1 MTGMRLAPVLALV
14 LLLLAPD
21 LARADI
27 DSGLQAFHDG
37 NFPKAQRESLPLQA
51 DPRAAFALAVMAER
65 GWGTRQDLPAAIR
78 FYTAA
83 VRGGNVAAMVNLGLL
98 YDIGLGVPRNGYLAQ
113 QLFAGAA
120 RGNDT
125 MGENNLAYLW
135 GRQNGLLDEALCLSA
150 KTIAAQPHNAYF
162 IDTYGFILLRLKRLD
177 DAQRFFEK
185 SLKEKPDY
193 AVAMEHLGDI
203 ARLRGD
209 DAAAGAWWQHA
220 WTVADRPDDATRLKR
235 KLAGQ
240 PDDLNAHPP
249 FRLDSNGF
257 GRDCAMPSV

>member
-1 MTGMRLAPVLALV
+1 MRWAPLLA
-14 LLLLAPD
+14 LLLLLVAPS

-27 DSGLQAFHDG
+27 DSGLQAFQAG
-37 NFPKAQRESLPLQA
+37 NYPLARRELLPLQA
-51 DPRAAFALAVMAER
+51 DPRAAYALAVMAEN
-65 GWGTRQDLPAAIR
+65 GWGMPRDLAAAVR
-78 FYTAA
+78 LYTTA
-83 VRGGNVAAMVNLGLL
+83 VRGGNVAAMVNLGLI

-162 IDTYGFILLRLKRLD
+162 IDTYGFVLLRLKRLD

-185 SLKEKPDY
+185 ALKEKPDY

-209 DAAAGAWWQHA
+209 DRAAQAWWRRA
-220 WTVADRPDDATRLKR
+220 WTVADRPDDAARLKR

-240 PDDLNAHPP
+240 PDDLDAHPP

-257 GRDCAMPSV
+257 GHDCAMPSV

>member
-1 MTGMRLAPVLALV
+1 MRKVPLLALLV
-14 LLLLAPD
+14 LLILPS

-27 DSGLQAFHDG
+27 DSGLKAFEAG
-37 NFPKAQRESLPLQA
+37 NYPLAQRELLPLQA
-51 DPRAAFALAVMAER
+51 DPRAAFALGVMAER
-65 GWGTRQDLPAAIR
+65 GLGTRPDLAAAVR
-78 FYTAA
+78 FYTEA
-83 VRGGNVAAMVNLGLL
+83 VRGGNAAAMVNLGLL
-98 YDIGLGVPRNGYLAQ
+98 YDVGIGVPRNGYLAQ

-120 RGNDT
+120 RGSDV

-185 SLKEKPDY
+185 ALKEKPDY
-193 AVAMEHLGDI
+193 AVAMEHIGDI

-209 DAAAGAWWQHA
+209 DPAARSWWQRA
-220 WTVADRPDDATRLKR
+220 WMVADRPDDAARLKR

-240 PDDLNAHPP
+240 SDDLDAHPP

-257 GRDCAMPSV
+257 GHDCAMPSV